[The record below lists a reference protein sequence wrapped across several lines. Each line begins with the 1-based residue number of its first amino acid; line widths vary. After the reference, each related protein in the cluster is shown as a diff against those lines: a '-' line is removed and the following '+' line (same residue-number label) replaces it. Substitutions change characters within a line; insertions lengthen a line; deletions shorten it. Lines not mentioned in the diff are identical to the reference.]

1 MAGKAFLAEFKKI
14 QHMSGFNDKNRRGLA
29 LSDAET
35 ERVYLIINE
44 MVERM
49 DFLRR
54 WPSLREEC
62 KIAAQDK
69 VLFGGG
75 WRDCEGWDDEKVR
88 GAWLWRTVRRMCL
101 DLVRVKGRTFVESR
115 EELAEPAAGEERM
128 IGEELLK
135 EMEGV
140 EQWLSESR
148 WGEKGIDV
156 SDEAKEN
163 HASNLTNREAG
174 EMVAAALEELRG
186 RYGAAAIVFG
196 IVDYF
201 GNTTENGTESRVWGH
216 RLVAAMPERVKRELE
231 QQGYKVSEAQGSAEL
246 REEIRLAIKRLERKE
261 KKKWQEKGDFFG
273 EQTS

>member
-1 MAGKAFLAEFKKI
+1 M
-14 QHMSGFNDKNRRGLA
+14 
-29 LSDAET
+29 SDAET

-128 IGEELLK
+128 IGEDLLK

-261 KKKWQEKGDFFG
+261 KKKVARKRGFFRRTNVLNTEG
-273 EQTS
+273 NEALP